1 MASETSERT
10 PLLGG
15 HQPARHDAVT
25 SPTGKDRQPI
35 ADAQDRH
42 GRWVRDLVVR
52 LHNLLRVHVEKRI
65 LFAGFLITLSF
76 SFTQVPIFYAFHLM
90 ECDVFYENHPPYNG
104 PGDRCSRNEI
114 AAGTA
119 TQYSILGMTT
129 TFCGT
134 INLFVAGWTAKRIGP
149 RAALMVQTFVP
160 AIRVAT
166 QVLGVLAGGQA
177 GIDIF
182 QYTQL
187 ITIIGG
193 PVGYILVANIIAGE
207 VVEPLRRTAVFGM
220 LQGCIMLGQG
230 IGYLTGGMI
239 GDTWGIRRPF
249 EVAFFS
255 FLLSTTYVRFAMPY
269 ITPESVS
276 GGSKS
281 DAKGIAAFL
290 SPLRVL
296 LPQKVILESGA
307 LAKHYGVLFLCAG
320 VFLGVLATG
329 YAPLLIQMYATAVF
343 EFKQSD
349 NGWLMSGFA
358 FMRAAFLIFLFP
370 YIINKGRRWYLAR
383 ERQGAGGGETEDCE
397 PARLAT
403 NPEELEAPMGSLAEE
418 EPVASAEVKEDE
430 GTAFDLFFLRISL
443 VVDGILTM
451 CAAFATKGWHIYLA
465 AFLLPFASGSAPA
478 AKGVMTEMCS
488 ASRRA
493 DALNAL
499 TLVENIARLATQGLF
514 GFVFAALAQ
523 VGKPH
528 LTFFANAAIA
538 LLASSVL
545 LLSRFPPDGSR
556 LAEDDGNAESSAER
570 QQPES
575 RQARQH

>member
-1 MASETSERT
+1 MVGRRKQMYRIGMETGSE
-10 PLLGG
+10 L
-15 HQPARHDAVT
+15 
-25 SPTGKDRQPI
+25 
-35 ADAQDRH
+35 
-42 GRWVRDLVVR
+42 
-52 LHNLLRVHVEKRI
+52 
-65 LFAGFLITLSF
+65 
-76 SFTQVPIFYAFHLM
+76 FTQVPIFYAFHLM
-90 ECDVFYENHPPYNG
+90 ECDVFYENHPPYEG
-104 PGDRCSRNEI
+104 TGDRCSRNEI

-166 QVLGVLAGGQA
+166 QVLGVLAGGQT

-207 VVEPLRRTAVFGM
+207 VVQPLRRTAVFGM

-249 EVAFFS
+249 E
-255 FLLSTTYVRFAMPY
+255 
-269 ITPESVS
+269 
-276 GGSKS
+276 
-281 DAKGIAAFL
+281 
-290 SPLRVL
+290 
-296 LPQKVILESGA
+296 KVILESGA
-307 LAKHYGVLFLCAG
+307 LAKHYGILFLCAG

-349 NGWLMSGFA
+349 NGWLMSEFA

-370 YIINKGRRWYLAR
+370 YIINKGRRWYLAS
-383 ERQGAGGGETEDCE
+383 ERHEARIRGGTESCE

-403 NPEELEAPMGSLAEE
+403 NPEQLEAPVGSLAEE
-418 EPVASAEVKEDE
+418 EPVAFTEVKEDE

-443 VVDGILTM
+443 VIDGILTM
-451 CAAFATKGWHIYLA
+451 CAAFASKGWHVYLA
-465 AFLLPFASGSAPA
+465 ACLLPFASGSAPA

-488 ASRRA
+488 TSRRA

-499 TLVENIARLATQGLF
+499 TLVENVARLATQGLF
-514 GFVFAALAQ
+514 GFVFAALAK

-538 LLASSVL
+538 LLASAVL

-556 LAEDDGNAESSAER
+556 LAGSGRETDSSVGSQR
-570 QQPES
+570 TK
-575 RQARQH
+575 ARRAQEA

>member
-1 MASETSERT
+1 MASSASERT

-15 HQPARHDAVT
+15 SQPSCNGAAVFP
-25 SPTGKDRQPI
+25 SSKDRQTE
-35 ADAQDRH
+35 ANAQDNKH
-42 GRWVRDLVVR
+42 GYWIRIFALRLLSLV
-52 LHNLLRVHVEKRI
+52 RVHVEKRI

-76 SFTQVPIFYAFHLM
+76 SFTQVPIFYAIHHM
-90 ECDVFYENHPPYNG
+90 ECDVFYENHPPYDG
-104 PGDRCSRNEI
+104 SGDRCSRNEI

-134 INLFVAGWTAKRIGP
+134 INLFVAGWTVKRIGP
-149 RAALMVQTFVP
+149 RAAVMVQTLVA

-166 QVLGVLAGGQA
+166 QILAVLAGGQA

-182 QYTQL
+182 QYSQL

-193 PVGYILVANIIAGE
+193 PVGYILVINIIAGE

-255 FLLSTTYVRFAMPY
+255 FLLSTTYVRFALPY
-269 ITPESVS
+269 VSPESVS

-281 DAKGIAAFL
+281 DSKGIAAFL
-290 SPLRVL
+290 SPLRVM

-343 EFKQSD
+343 GFEQSD
-349 NGWLMSGFA
+349 SGWLMSEFA
-358 FMRAAFLIFLFP
+358 FIRAVFLIFLFP
-370 YIINKGRRWYLAR
+370 PIINNGRRWYLAR
-383 ERQGAGGGETEDCE
+383 ERQKAGRRETEGCE
-397 PARLAT
+397 PTRLAT
-403 NPEELEAPMGSLAEE
+403 NPEELEAPVGSLTEE

-478 AKGVMTEMCS
+478 GKGVMTEMCS
-488 ASRRA
+488 TSRRA

-499 TLVENIARLATQGLF
+499 TLVENIARLSTQGLF
-514 GFVFAALAQ
+514 GFVFASLAN
-523 VGKPH
+523 VGKSH

-538 LLASSVL
+538 LLAFAVL

-556 LAEDDGNAESSAER
+556 LAESDGDVDSPDGCQ
-570 QQPES
+570 QQPEL
-575 RQARQH
+575 RQR